1 MLQKR
6 KANTPM
12 QRMLPATKMW
22 LALALILAIM
32 VIRNYALSFA
42 LIAVSVVMIILE
54 KKTALFKLLVV
65 TMIIMFIS
73 MYGIH
78 GAIAPTIDKAN
89 DSVMFSILGIDYY
102 AKGFAYA
109 SHYYLRVIPLMC
121 ALFLIFTTMDIADLG
136 ATLCKIGI
144 PYKGVFTFIDSFQVM
159 KLLGKEMNQIRDA
172 QCARGLETGGNIF
185 SRFKAFIPIM
195 VPVVA
200 SAIVKVQDQA
210 IAMDTKGFNS
220 PNKKTVYRDLP
231 ETKFDL
237 TIKYVSIF
245 VSIAV
250 IAYGVLVARGV
261 IEPFLTNIS

>member
-1 MLQKR
+1 MLQTR
-6 KANTPM
+6 KATTPM
-12 QRMLPATKMW
+12 QKMLPATKMW

-32 VIRNYALSFA
+32 VIRNYTLSFA
-42 LIAVSVVMIILE
+42 LIIISVIMIILE
-54 KKTALFKLLVV
+54 KKTSLFKFLVI

-89 DSVMFSILGIDYY
+89 DPIMFTIFGIDYY
-102 AKGFAYA
+102 AKGFSYA

-121 ALFLIFTTMDIADLG
+121 ALFLIFTTMDMADLG

-172 QCARGLETGGNIF
+172 QCARGLETTGNLI

-231 ETKFDL
+231 ETKLDL
-237 TIKYVSIF
+237 TVKYISIL

-250 IAYGVLVARGV
+250 IAYGVLVARGI